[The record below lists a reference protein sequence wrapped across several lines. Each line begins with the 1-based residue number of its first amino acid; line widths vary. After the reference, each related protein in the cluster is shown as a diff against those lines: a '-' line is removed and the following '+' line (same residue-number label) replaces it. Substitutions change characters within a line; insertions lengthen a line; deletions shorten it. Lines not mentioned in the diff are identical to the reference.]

1 MPFLSRAVSLA
12 DEGSLR
18 KLTFLRLMVAT
29 LVVGAAIVVLQIGG
43 EAGSIGI
50 LYGLLGAIYLST
62 ASVYFAFRA
71 GAPFGVLTWL
81 EIVLDCVVITMILH
95 YSGGSASYF
104 AVLYVLP
111 ILLGAV
117 YFQVSGGLGTAVI
130 ATASYVTYSILEA
143 GGYVMPVTYSA
154 AAPMASV
161 SAGAPQVLPLHDRV
175 RSHGA
180 HGRLPFGLCAH
191 ARGELD
197 AKDQELKRAQLH
209 ADSIITNVSSG
220 LIVTNMAGEILTCNP
235 AAIKILGLAP
245 AGSYTGALVQ
255 DVIPHMSALVLELE
269 GALSTG
275 SPRRRHEL
283 EVRRKDGTELPL
295 GISISLIKGE
305 SGEKRGVVAIFQDL
319 TEVHLMREKV
329 RRADKMAAIG
339 ELSTAIAHE
348 IRAPLA
354 SICGSV
360 EMLAGELTLS
370 GDNRKLMDLVI
381 KESDRLDR
389 IITDFLEFARLKRPA
404 FEPVDVEACLDEVL
418 LLLRHS
424 NDFNKGISIDVKGG
438 APHACV
444 YADDEQIRQVFLNL
458 IMNACEAMAEGG
470 RLTIRIDGVIKALR
484 DGGCPEECVAID
496 SRTRVPRYR
505 RRSFRIYS
513 SPSTPRRKGGR
524 GSGWRSSRASSRA
537 HFRARPGHE
546 RPLRAV
552 RCSRSFSRSTRER
565 ERSPKRR
572 SRKSSSVSNMSAF
585 KGVQFGGNAT
595 WPQRRSWSSTTSRAW
610 PSSWASCCGRK
621 ATRSRP

>member
-1 MPFLSRAVSLA
+1 MPFLPRAVSLTH
-12 DEGSLR
+12 EGNMK

-29 LVVGAAIVVLQIGG
+29 FVVGTAIVVLQIGG
-43 EAGSIGI
+43 DAGSIGI

-62 ASVYFAFRA
+62 ASIYLAFRA
-71 GAPFGVLTWL
+71 GAPFGVLTWI
-81 EIVLDCVVITMILH
+81 EVVFDCAVITTILH

-130 ATASYVTYSILEA
+130 ATASYIAYSVLEA
-143 GGYVMPVTYSA
+143 GGHVMPVTYGRA
-154 AAPMASV
+154 LPMTSV
-161 SAGAPQVLPLHDRV
+161 SAALLRCYLSMSVFVLTGIMSGYLSAYV
-175 RSHGA
+175 RT
-180 HGRLPFGLCAH
+180 
-191 ARGELD
+191 RGKELA
-197 AKDQELKRAQLH
+197 AKEQELKRVQLH

-220 LIVTNMAGEILTCNP
+220 LIVTNTAGEIVTCNP
-235 AAIKILGLAP
+235 AAIKILGLSP
-245 AGSYTGALVQ
+245 AGSFTGALVQ
-255 DVIPHMSALVLELE
+255 DVVPHMSALVQELE

-295 GISISLIKGE
+295 GISISPIKGE

-319 TEVHLMREKV
+319 TEVHLMHEKV
-329 RRADKMAAIG
+329 RSADKMAAIG

-354 SICGSV
+354 SICGSI
-360 EMLAGELTLS
+360 EMLAGELHLS

-404 FEPVDVEACLDEVL
+404 FEPVDVEACLNEVL

-424 NDFNKGISIDVKGG
+424 NDFNRGISIDVKGG

-458 IMNACEAMAEGG
+458 IMNACEAMAQGG
-470 RLTIRIDGVIKALR
+470 RLTMRIDGVIKALR

-496 SRTRVPRYR
+496 FENKGPAIPQDVLPHIFEPFYTTKEGGTGLGLAIVSRIVESHFGHVRVTSAAGGGTLFSVILPVYSGAGVKREATLQEEFI
-505 RRSFRIYS
+505 SF
-513 SPSTPRRKGGR
+513 
-524 GSGWRSSRASSRA
+524 
-537 HFRARPGHE
+537 
-546 RPLRAV
+546 
-552 RCSRSFSRSTRER
+552 
-565 ERSPKRR
+565 
-572 SRKSSSVSNMSAF
+572 
-585 KGVQFGGNAT
+585 
-595 WPQRRSWSSTTSRAW
+595 
-610 PSSWASCCGRK
+610 
-621 ATRSRP
+621 